1 MLGKVFAVATIM
13 TRLYRAAHPD
23 AQKIALLREKS
34 NIKHQIEQR
43 SSCFQC

>member
-1 MLGKVFAVATIM
+1 MLGKVFAIATII
-13 TRLYRAAHPD
+13 TRMYRTAQPD

-34 NIKHQIEQR
+34 NIKHQIEKP

>member
-1 MLGKVFAVATIM
+1 MLGEAFAIASII
-13 TRLYRAAHPD
+13 TRLHRTVQPD
-23 AQKIALLREKS
+23 AQKMALLWEKS

>member
-1 MLGKVFAVATIM
+1 MLGKVFAIATII
-13 TRLYRAAHPD
+13 TRLYRTAQPD

-34 NIKHQIEQR
+34 NIKHQIEQP